1 MTVCT
6 GRHRRLARC
15 PLACSGLPETGDAR
29 SSVDPLFGGQAAI
42 EDVADK
48 GRPGPTRQGE
58 TCAKRLAR
66 LCSQG
71 TAMTTVQAHTVQIQ
85 GWRALGSPNVGDAMR
100 FQLTDEQRFLLECL
114 ADGPMLA
121 VPELERHTAQL
132 AAVNLIALAEGT
144 EWTLTTLGEAMLE
157 QQQRRVLH

>member
-1 MTVCT
+1 
-6 GRHRRLARC
+6 
-15 PLACSGLPETGDAR
+15 
-29 SSVDPLFGGQAAI
+29 
-42 EDVADK
+42 
-48 GRPGPTRQGE
+48 
-58 TCAKRLAR
+58 
-66 LCSQG
+66 
-71 TAMTTVQAHTVQIQ
+71 MTTVQAHTVQIQ